1 MTEYKIRVDRDK
13 STTIMT
19 TLGETAKFNSPYHA
33 MIFLEQMYNRGD
45 AVSVIEIVSDL
56 ALVDVEFEVVTNLL
70 YDLSPE
76 IIADNIKVKVM
87 HYDMYKK
94 FARIIR
100 KR

>member
-1 MTEYKIRVDRDK
+1 MTEYKIMVDRDK

-19 TLGETAKFNSPYHA
+19 TLGETAKFTSPYHA
-33 MIFLEQMYNRGD
+33 MMFLEQMYNRGD

-56 ALVDVEFEVVTNLL
+56 ALAEVEFEVVTSLL

-76 IIADNIKVKVM
+76 IISDKIKVKVM
-87 HYDMYKK
+87 HYDLYKK
-94 FARIIR
+94 FAKIIR